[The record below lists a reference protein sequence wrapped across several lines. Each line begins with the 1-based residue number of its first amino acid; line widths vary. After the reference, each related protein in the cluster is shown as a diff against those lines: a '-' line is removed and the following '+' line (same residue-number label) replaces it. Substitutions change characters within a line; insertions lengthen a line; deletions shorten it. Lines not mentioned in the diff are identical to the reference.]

1 MDSSK
6 DYEESNPSENSDN
19 INSSTT
25 KKVKSSQKKESQ
37 KSNLFSNFSMGIF
50 GKKKLTKAEKRFK
63 KYKKSIKKLKNI
75 DAKINCI
82 FLNELTKFNNKQLK
96 EEYDKEK
103 AALEQKKF
111 LNMIKFHN
119 KIREIVNGTDLNE
132 INKFIFENDF
142 KTYNIQ
148 LENQNKENSNAQGDN
163 NNLNNNNN
171 INKKKNLNKIPT
183 IKNFWKL
190 SLINCQFFKINKIDS
205 QIFNFLKDIIIIPLD
220 YPNFRLEFHFAK
232 NDYLKQNILTKEYF
246 YTNEKKEKLLKSNGC
261 DIEWEED
268 NKNPTL
274 KELKKVV
281 KDIKVKEQKKKTKI
295 KKVKEE
301 IIYVVSDSF
310 FKIFDIDKSTLEK
323 DFIEAN
329 FFIKDFFPNILEYYL
344 NIIEIK
350 YDDVEDEL
358 ISNN

>member
-96 EEYDKEK
+96 EEYDREK

-142 KTYNIQ
+142 KTYNIE

-163 NNLNNNNN
+163 NNLNNNN

-220 YPNFRLEFHFAK
+220 YPNFRFRF
-232 NDYLKQNILTKEYF
+232 T
-246 YTNEKKEKLLKSNGC
+246 
-261 DIEWEED
+261 
-268 NKNPTL
+268 
-274 KELKKVV
+274 
-281 KDIKVKEQKKKTKI
+281 
-295 KKVKEE
+295 
-301 IIYVVSDSF
+301 
-310 FKIFDIDKSTLEK
+310 
-323 DFIEAN
+323 
-329 FFIKDFFPNILEYYL
+329 PN
-344 NIIEIK
+344 
-350 YDDVEDEL
+350 
-358 ISNN
+358 